1 MLKLVSLI
9 QVSEPYLGW
18 FIEAQADQTFLNG
31 LTLYNRHQLT
41 RKTINMMR
49 NKIKAVIPV
58 EQSVSVIFSGA
69 YISQG
74 APQSSYVQYN
84 NY

>member
-1 MLKLVSLI
+1 M

-58 EQSVSVIFSGA
+58 EQSV
-69 YISQG
+69 
-74 APQSSYVQYN
+74 
-84 NY
+84 